1 MLAGL
6 TDGLGWIKHIVLI
19 IDDWATSRKMAY
31 RRDQGTAMPNSTEDP
46 VAAVEQR
53 RIGALIA
60 FDINVRD
67 EIIDEP
73 CIHVA
78 SNGST
83 RTKAVFLEHVATRE
97 VCFDLFEI
105 DEHHIR
111 AFGETTVGRDLSRY
125 RSDAGE
131 ANPPEAR
138 AAPARVCKPWRKW
151 EARGA
156 SGYGDRAPVN
166 LRHAPIIRAW
176 FPEPMKKLP
185 KPLCR
190 IWGFGS
196 RGILGSSRHDS
207 RVS

>member
-1 MLAGL
+1 MPAGL
-6 TDGLGWIKHIVLI
+6 TDGLGWIKHTVFSM
-19 IDDWATSRKMAY
+19 DNRATRKKMAS
-31 RRDQGTAMPNSTEDP
+31 RRDPGTAMPKSTEDA

-53 RIGALIA
+53 RMDALIA
-60 FDINVRD
+60 SHIHVRD
-67 EIIDEP
+67 EILDEP

-138 AAPARVCKPWRKW
+138 AAPARVCKPWRKL

-190 IWGFGS
+190 TWGFGS
-196 RGILGSSRHDS
+196 RGILGSSLHYS

>member
-60 FDINVRD
+60 FDINVLD

-97 VCFDLFEI
+97 VSFDLFEI

-111 AFGETTVGRDLSRY
+111 AFGETAVVPGSYRDIVRMRGKPTPLKHARHLRVYVNHGGSWKLVAPQATEIAP
-125 RSDAGE
+125 RST
-131 ANPPEAR
+131 
-138 AAPARVCKPWRKW
+138 
-151 EARGA
+151 
-156 SGYGDRAPVN
+156 
-166 LRHAPIIRAW
+166 
-176 FPEPMKKLP
+176 
-185 KPLCR
+185 
-190 IWGFGS
+190 
-196 RGILGSSRHDS
+196 
-207 RVS
+207 

>member
-1 MLAGL
+1 
-6 TDGLGWIKHIVLI
+6 
-19 IDDWATSRKMAY
+19 MAY
-31 RRDQGTAMPNSTEDP
+31 RRDQGTAMPNSIEYA
-46 VAAVEQR
+46 VATVEQR

-60 FDINVRD
+60 FDINVLD

-97 VCFDLFEI
+97 VSFDLFES

-111 AFGETTVGRDLSRY
+111 AFGETAVV
-125 RSDAGE
+125 AGPI
-131 ANPPEAR
+131 AISFGCGGSHPPPEAR
-138 AAPARVCKPWRKW
+138 AAPARVCKPWRKL

-190 IWGFGS
+190 TWGFGS
-196 RGILGSSRHDS
+196 RGILGSPLHYS
-207 RVS
+207 RVSCCNPVPQ

>member
-60 FDINVRD
+60 FDINVLD

-97 VCFDLFEI
+97 VSFDLFEI

-111 AFGETTVGRDLSRY
+111 AFGETAVV
-125 RSDAGE
+125 AGPI
-131 ANPPEAR
+131 AISFGCGGSQPP
-138 AAPARVCKPWRKW
+138 
-151 EARGA
+151 
-156 SGYGDRAPVN
+156 
-166 LRHAPIIRAW
+166 
-176 FPEPMKKLP
+176 
-185 KPLCR
+185 
-190 IWGFGS
+190 
-196 RGILGSSRHDS
+196 
-207 RVS
+207 

>member
-6 TDGLGWIKHIVLI
+6 TDGLGWIKPIVLI
-19 IDDWATSRKMAY
+19 MDDWATSRKMAY
-31 RRDQGTAMPNSTEDP
+31 RRNQGTAMPNSIEYA
-46 VAAVEQR
+46 VATVEQR

-60 FDINVRD
+60 FDINVLD

-111 AFGETTVGRDLSRY
+111 AFGETAVV
-125 RSDAGE
+125 AGPI
-131 ANPPEAR
+131 AISFGCGGSQPP
-138 AAPARVCKPWRKW
+138 
-151 EARGA
+151 
-156 SGYGDRAPVN
+156 
-166 LRHAPIIRAW
+166 
-176 FPEPMKKLP
+176 
-185 KPLCR
+185 
-190 IWGFGS
+190 
-196 RGILGSSRHDS
+196 
-207 RVS
+207 

>member
-60 FDINVRD
+60 FDINVLD
-67 EIIDEP
+67 EIIDER

-83 RTKAVFLEHVATRE
+83 RTKAVFLKHVATRE
-97 VCFDLFEI
+97 VSFDLFEI

-111 AFGETTVGRDLSRY
+111 AFGETAVGRDLSRY

-131 ANPPEAR
+131 ANPP
-138 AAPARVCKPWRKW
+138 
-151 EARGA
+151 
-156 SGYGDRAPVN
+156 SRAPSHHLGCGAN
-166 LRHAPIIRAW
+166 RQGTDTEAGRHVAVAPW
-176 FPEPMKKLP
+176 YSMDVQVTSQ
-185 KPLCR
+185 
-190 IWGFGS
+190 GGQT
-196 RGILGSSRHDS
+196 
-207 RVS
+207 

>member
-31 RRDQGTAMPNSTEDP
+31 RRDQGTAMPNSTEDA
-46 VAAVEQR
+46 VATVEQR

-60 FDINVRD
+60 FDINVLD

-97 VCFDLFEI
+97 VSFDLFES

-111 AFGETTVGRDLSRY
+111 AFGETAVVAGPIAISFGCGGSHPPLKHARHLRVYVNRGGSWKLVAPQATEIAP
-125 RSDAGE
+125 RST
-131 ANPPEAR
+131 
-138 AAPARVCKPWRKW
+138 
-151 EARGA
+151 
-156 SGYGDRAPVN
+156 
-166 LRHAPIIRAW
+166 
-176 FPEPMKKLP
+176 
-185 KPLCR
+185 
-190 IWGFGS
+190 
-196 RGILGSSRHDS
+196 
-207 RVS
+207 

>member
-31 RRDQGTAMPNSTEDP
+31 RRDQGTAMPNSIEYA
-46 VAAVEQR
+46 VATVEQR

-60 FDINVRD
+60 FDINVLD

-97 VCFDLFEI
+97 VSCDLFEI

-111 AFGETTVGRDLSRY
+111 AFGETAVV
-125 RSDAGE
+125 AGPI
-131 ANPPEAR
+131 AISFGCGGSQPP
-138 AAPARVCKPWRKW
+138 
-151 EARGA
+151 
-156 SGYGDRAPVN
+156 
-166 LRHAPIIRAW
+166 
-176 FPEPMKKLP
+176 
-185 KPLCR
+185 
-190 IWGFGS
+190 
-196 RGILGSSRHDS
+196 
-207 RVS
+207 

>member
-31 RRDQGTAMPNSTEDP
+31 RRDQGTAMPNSIEYA
-46 VAAVEQR
+46 VATVEQR

-60 FDINVRD
+60 FDINVLD

-97 VCFDLFEI
+97 VSFDLFEI

-111 AFGETTVGRDLSRY
+111 AFGETAVV
-125 RSDAGE
+125 AGPI
-131 ANPPEAR
+131 AISFGCGGSQPP
-138 AAPARVCKPWRKW
+138 
-151 EARGA
+151 
-156 SGYGDRAPVN
+156 
-166 LRHAPIIRAW
+166 
-176 FPEPMKKLP
+176 
-185 KPLCR
+185 
-190 IWGFGS
+190 
-196 RGILGSSRHDS
+196 
-207 RVS
+207 